1 MSKTTDQSLLTLSER
16 KYLEEQQ
23 EFSVLFKVFVG
34 FFFLLNLVSGVAP
47 SIPNV
52 IIGIIIYRGLHRRFA
67 AKTILKHPSLSTGEL
82 YRKAVWEFT
91 WKTFLAFFLVPAIA
105 VTFIE
110 PETRKGEALGLYFAY
125 FVFCYILSVDRAF
138 WLIKKF
144 RSIATEPLKVK
155 TASGLSTNQKILRN
169 ALIVLMVIFGIISLG
184 AFFKKPQGV
193 NAPKPLPPTR
203 TEEMQQRAAA
213 NTQRTGDSRAQ
224 EVVEQNIGK
233 YQSLEKAVAKLVA
246 ATEKANAEVIF
257 EPHKST
263 LETISQEKKILK
275 EIQECALRVNEELSD
290 FEETTKLAIS
300 KKFKDSPENIR
311 SAMEKAQTGKVL
323 FEKWTHD
330 AIQLSQACT
339 RHLDFFQATGK
350 IDQALEIAAA
360 QSGVKY
366 VEAAKKLDE
375 RIQSNFQKMETTMPR

>member
-1 MSKTTDQSLLTLSER
+1 MSEITEETPFTHTQKKFLEDQ
-16 KYLEEQQ
+16 K
-23 EFSVLFKVFVG
+23 EFTMPFRVFLG

-52 IIGIIIYRGLHRRFA
+52 IIGIIIYRGLSKRLA
-67 AKTILKHPSLSTGEL
+67 AKTILKHPSLSNGAL
-82 YRKAVWEFT
+82 YRKSVLDFT

-110 PETRKGEALGLYFAY
+110 PATRKGEALGLYFAY

-144 RSIATEPLKVK
+144 RSIATEPLKIK
-155 TASGLSTNQKILRN
+155 TATGLSTNQKILRN
-169 ALIVLMVIFGIISLG
+169 GLIVLTVLFGIIFLG
-184 AFFKKPQGV
+184 AFFKKTKVV
-193 NAPKPLPPTR
+193 NELKPLPPTR
-203 TEEMQQRAAA
+203 TEEMQQRVVA
-213 NTQRTGDSRAQ
+213 NTQRTGDARAQ
-224 EVVEQNIGK
+224 EVVEQNIEK
-233 YQSLEKAVAKLVA
+233 YKSLEEAVNQLVA
-246 ATEKANAEVIF
+246 ATGKANADVIF

-263 LETISQEKKILK
+263 LEKISQEKKILK
-275 EIQECALRVNEELSD
+275 EIQECALRVNEELID

-300 KKFKDSPENIR
+300 KKFKDSPETIR

-323 FEKWTHD
+323 FEKWTRD

-350 IDQALEIAAA
+350 IDQALEITAA
-360 QSGVKY
+360 QSAVKY
-366 VEAAKKLDE
+366 EEAAKKLDE
-375 RIQSNFQKMETTMPR
+375 RIQSNFEKMETTIPR